1 MKKLI
6 GILMTAIMAISLV
19 LTGCGQTANTGS
31 TSAGSDAKQ
40 TKKEVKV
47 GFIYIGPPGDGGYT
61 YSHDQGRLY
70 LEKTLG
76 VKTVKME
83 NVPED
88 AAKVEKVCEDMI
100 SQGCNVIVG
109 TSFGFLDGMKRS
121 AKNHKDVIYLHAS
134 GTDTDTPNLST
145 YFGKIEQT
153 RYLSGIVAG
162 MKTKSNKIGYV
173 AAFPIP
179 ECVRGINAFTLGVR
193 SVKPDAVVKVVWTN
207 TWYDPAKETEAA
219 NTLLN
224 QGVDVITQHQDSAA
238 VQQAAEKVGAFSIGY
253 NSDMSK
259 SAPKAYMTAPVWN
272 WGPYYVRQVKAI
284 QDGTWKKE
292 SYWGGLE
299 DNIVD
304 LAPLTANAPAGAQ
317 AKVDAAK
324 ADIKSG
330 KLNVFAGPI
339 KDQTGAEKVASGTTM
354 KDADVWNM
362 TWFVQGVEGK
372 IQN

>member
-1 MKKLI
+1 MKKI
-6 GILMTAIMAISLV
+6 FAAIISIMMLGAI
-19 LTGCGQTANTGS
+19 LTGCTGKSNTTPSASPASS
-31 TSAGSDAKQ
+31 TE
-40 TKKEVKV
+40 KKKDVKV
-47 GFIYIGPPGDGGYT
+47 GFIYIGQPGDMGYT
-61 YSHDQGRLY
+61 YAHDQGRLY
-70 LEKTLG
+70 LEKELG

-121 AKNHKDVIYLHAS
+121 AKNHKEVTYLHAS

-162 MKTKSNKIGYV
+162 MKSKSGKIGYV

-179 ECVRGINAFTLGVR
+179 ECIRGINAFTLGVR
-193 SVKPDAVVKVVWTN
+193 SVNPSAVVKVVWTS
-207 TWYDPAKETEAA
+207 TWFDPAKETEAA
-219 NTLLN
+219 NTLLS

-238 VQQAAEKVGAFSIGY
+238 AQQAAEKVGAFSIGY

-259 SAPKAYMTAPVWN
+259 SAPKAYMTAPTWN
-272 WGPYYVRQVKAI
+272 WGPYYVRQVKAV

-304 LAPLTANAPAGAQ
+304 LAPLTALAPDGAQ

-339 KDQTGAEKVASGTTM
+339 KDQTGAEKVAKGATM
-354 KDADVWNM
+354 KDEDVWNM
-362 TWFVQGVEGK
+362 TWFVEGVEGK

>member
-1 MKKLI
+1 MKKILTL
-6 GILMTAIMAISLV
+6 LMTALMSLSLI
-19 LTGCGQTANTGS
+19 LTGCGESANNQGAS
-31 TSAGSDAKQ
+31 QNKDAQKS
-40 TKKEVKV
+40 KKEIKV
-47 GFIYIGPPGDGGYT
+47 GFIYIGQPGDAGYT
-61 YSHDQGRLY
+61 YQHDQGRLY

-100 SQGCNVIVG
+100 SQGCNVVVG

-121 AKNHKDVIYLHAS
+121 AKNHKDVTYLHAS

-145 YFGKIEQT
+145 FFGKIEQP
-153 RYLSGIVAG
+153 RYLSGIVAA
-162 MKTKSNKIGYV
+162 MKSKTGKIGYV

-179 ECVRGINAFTLGVR
+179 ECIRGINAFTLGVR
-193 SVKPDAVVKVVWTN
+193 SVNPNATVKVVWTN
-207 TWYDPAKETEAA
+207 TWYDPSKETEAA

-238 VQQAAEKVGAFSIGY
+238 AQQAAEKKNVFSIGY

-259 SAPKAYMTAPVWN
+259 SAPKAYMTSPVWN

-292 SYWGGLE
+292 SYWGGMN

-304 LAPLTANAPAGAQ
+304 LAPLTANAPEGAQ

-339 KDQTGAEKVASGTTM
+339 KDQTGAEKVAAGTTM
-354 KDADVWNM
+354 KDEDVWNM
-362 TWFVQGVEGK
+362 SWFVQGVEGK
-372 IQN
+372 IEK